1 VSWRVVLLAGTVLA
15 IAMGLVGLVLDR
27 SEVGVSE
34 PIGVHYVDQ
43 WPTPFER
50 QVYLG
55 DDKRALLEKGDS
67 ELWYFGAG
75 AMAGLTLASLPLL
88 IERER
93 RRARRAVADGAAPG
107 GTAPPRGP
115 TSSST

>member
-1 VSWRVVLLAGTVLA
+1 VTWRVVLLAGIALA
-15 IAMGLVGLVLDR
+15 VAAGFVGLILDR
-27 SEVGVSE
+27 SEVGVSA

-75 AMAGLTLASLPLL
+75 AVAGLTLASLPLL

-93 RRARRAVADGAAPG
+93 RRARRDAADGAALV